1 MEVLTV
7 KRVCDECGV
16 KLPHEVKQILFAN
29 KNITEIED
37 LGLSLVLHFFLLG
50 FPLWVAIFTQLKSD
64 FKIKQCLFLQRA
76 E

>member
-7 KRVCDECGV
+7 KRVSDECGV

-37 LGLSLVLHFFLLG
+37 LGLSLVLHFFY
-50 FPLWVAIFTQLKSD
+50 
-64 FKIKQCLFLQRA
+64 
-76 E
+76 